1 MAGLDEYA
9 IKFVRKISVK
19 MNQILPCH
27 LLNAQWSMVLKM
39 NNVYKHFMSQYKNTL
54 HLAL

>member
-1 MAGLDEYA
+1 
-9 IKFVRKISVK
+9 